1 MREMREIRSLLFLQ
15 ATNPTKKRK
24 GSKNIYEPLKIDA
37 AQELS
42 NDKQVLSYFNEILP
56 ISDSIRIKDYEKR
69 YVKVDELGN
78 GRFGTIIKLL
88 DQNTDTFVAG
98 KVVNIEL
105 FNHWYQSFPKIKI
118 RVETF
123 LKEYRNIQKLSLS
136 NERIADFVG
145 IVIDSSK
152 IVILYEYAPNGN
164 VKDKIS
170 DIPLS
175 EAMALKYFYQTA
187 DALEFLH
194 SQRTPVIHMD
204 IKAANILLSV
214 TDNIKLANFGL
225 VRDLTIGGF
234 GMAVASEITEDFR
247 ATLLYVAPEVLKS
260 EFGPGDRRAY
270 SEAADI
276 WSLGCTLVEMLTCFP
291 PYFEYY
297 DDCDNF
303 YNDVLSRANGSS
315 EDQLPY
321 DCFSLVPT
329 SSTIIRFIV
338 HKIFDKT
345 PSSRI
350 TAEGLLKFLQS
361 LTADNLHHKEKLEG
375 EFQKAYE
382 SSQKTIVC
390 GSLQH
395 RRNSQANLHKEQS
408 EQEINTTTAAKKR
421 GLFQSFK
428 GLSIQSL
435 TKLRGNNIDSVKG
448 EPSLSS
454 VSEATIEDG
463 EEKIPV
469 KRKKH
474 LHHRNNNRR
483 KRNQIKECSF
493 CMAYCMSR
501 VLYFLGIFIKSFL
514 SVASFVLV
522 GLTALSI
529 FFLIAFGVIV
539 VVRKII
545 SYFCECDLMAP
556 PILIISGIFLIL
568 LFGLLFSCC
577 MVALGE
583 YKYRVANKS
592 LHSSR
597 FFVRRPDKDIRLFG
611 FQLIR
616 GKRLVLKPFK
626 PDFEDDEEE
635 PREILQHVDE
645 DDDRY
650 CQLPTPIPPQDNDEH
665 DLEAAATV
673 AAITSESNNQWP
685 KTIEEE
691 ATRKLATTAYSPLGF
706 EDQKFKRQN
715 ALGLSS

>member
-1 MREMREIRSLLFLQ
+1 MNKYVFKDS
-15 ATNPTKKRK
+15 
-24 GSKNIYEPLKIDA
+24 
-37 AQELS
+37 S

-56 ISDSIRIKDYEKR
+56 LSDPIRIKDYEKR

-78 GRFGTIIKLL
+78 GRFGAIIKLL

-105 FNHWYQSFPKIKI
+105 FNHWYQSFPKIKN

-123 LKEYRNIQKLSLS
+123 LKEYRKIQKLSII
-136 NERIADFVG
+136 NDRIADFLG
-145 IVIDSSK
+145 IVLDSTK
-152 IVILYEYAPNGN
+152 IVILYEFASNGN

-170 DIPLS
+170 DVPLS

-204 IKAANILLSV
+204 IKAANILLSA

-247 ATLLYVAPEVLKS
+247 ATLLYVAPEVLQS
-260 EFGPGDRRAY
+260 QFGPGDRQSY
-270 SEAADI
+270 SASADI

-291 PYFEYY
+291 PYFEFY

-303 YNDVLSRANGSS
+303 YNDVVSRASGPAEN
-315 EDQLPY
+315 QLPY

-345 PSSRI
+345 PSTRI
-350 TAEGLLKFLQS
+350 SAEGLLNFLQS

-382 SSQKTIVC
+382 SSQKTIH

-395 RRNSQANLHKEQS
+395 SSNQIPQ
-408 EQEINTTTAAKKR
+408 ITAAKKR
-421 GLFQSFK
+421 GLFQSIK

-435 TKLRGNNIDSVKG
+435 TKIRGSGNNHIDAPAIK

-463 EEKIPV
+463 ENAGNMG
-469 KRKKH
+469 KRKH
-474 LHHRNNNRR
+474 IHR
-483 KRNQIKECSF
+483 S
-493 CMAYCMSR
+493 
-501 VLYFLGIFIKSFL
+501 IFIKSFL
-514 SVASFVLV
+514 SVTSFVLL
-522 GLTALSI
+522 GLTALSV
-529 FFLIAFGVIV
+529 FFLLAFGVIV
-539 VVRKII
+539 IVRSII
-545 SYFCECDLMAP
+545 SYFCDCDLMAP

-592 LHSSR
+592 LHKSK
-597 FFVRRPDKDIRLFG
+597 FFVRRPEKDIRIFG
-611 FQLIR
+611 FRIIR
-616 GKRLVLKPFK
+616 AKRLVLKPFK
-626 PDFEDDEEE
+626 PDFEEGEEE

-650 CQLPTPIPPQDNDEH
+650 CELPTPIPHIEE
-665 DLEAAATV
+665 DLEAVAATSTSAS
-673 AAITSESNNQWP
+673 AASASNSMNPFSQQQQWP
-685 KTIEEE
+685 ATIVEE
-691 ATRKLATTAYSPLGF
+691 ATRKLATTSYTPLGNTF
-706 EDQKFKRQN
+706 DDLYNDEPPPSP
-715 ALGLSS
+715 AL